1 MFGAAPDRLSK
12 LPAELRNRIWEHVLI
27 DDHSAIDIDANS
39 NAPPAVLAASRQIR
53 KETRAIYYTRNHF
66 VITVYDYD
74 AAAVLP
80 FIGRY
85 LKYSRFSTLFP
96 DEELNVEFAF
106 LGQPNWK
113 NLYDWIKAEWD
124 RGITGIANEDAILF
138 HDNDLINGVFMIK
151 RDVMAK
157 GCSWEVMAA
166 ALPGIRMMLGADDGD
181 WRLDYDEDGNIVDSQ
196 DEA

>member
-27 DDHSAIDIDANS
+27 DDRSAIDIDANS

-53 KETRAIYYTRNHF
+53 KETRTIYYTRNRF

-80 FIGRY
+80 FVDRY

-96 DEELNVEFAF
+96 NEELNVEFAF

-124 RGITGIANEDAILF
+124 RGITGILNEDAILF

-151 RDVMAK
+151 RDVVAK
-157 GCSWEVMAA
+157 CCS
-166 ALPGIRMMLGADDGD
+166 
-181 WRLDYDEDGNIVDSQ
+181 
-196 DEA
+196 